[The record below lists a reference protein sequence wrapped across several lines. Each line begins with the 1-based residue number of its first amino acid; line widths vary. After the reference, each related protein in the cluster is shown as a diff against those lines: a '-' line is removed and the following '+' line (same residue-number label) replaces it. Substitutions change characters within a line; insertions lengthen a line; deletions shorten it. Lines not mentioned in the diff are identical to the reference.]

1 MARWWK
7 RPPVGAAGV
16 GPTPLRYVATPRI
29 AIPPIVCRVLDRHKM
44 LSAYMALRTLWF
56 VGAADDDMAAGKD
69 LIQQNNQDLHERIS
83 PADVWRPPRGPPS
96 ADIPNPPTA
105 APRAR
110 VPLVVWTWDLLL
122 RGFFAAVSRPLL
134 ATSFSLCDLRLF
146 VIKVS
151 FSRDCCDSSPS
162 SGPPLN

>member
-69 LIQQNNQDLHERIS
+69 LIQQSNQDRS
-83 PADVWRPPRGPPS
+83 TPRPGRPPGWTKRHRLSSSRSSGASRRSPPS
-96 ADIPNPPTA
+96 
-105 APRAR
+105 
-110 VPLVVWTWDLLL
+110 
-122 RGFFAAVSRPLL
+122 SR
-134 ATSFSLCDLRLF
+134 
-146 VIKVS
+146 
-151 FSRDCCDSSPS
+151 
-162 SGPPLN
+162 